1 MSLERR
7 EERTIE
13 ERERRVGNEN
23 WIGLMPY
30 IKVLNRSGLFLA
42 RFPFI
47 STVRSRFSV
56 PGSILRSTGFLVIQ
70 DPLVFGFGP

>member
-1 MSLERR
+1 M
-7 EERTIE
+7 
-13 ERERRVGNEN
+13 VD
-23 WIGLMPY
+23 
-30 IKVLNRSGLFLA
+30 RSVCFYKDVNQTGSPEPVWFT
-42 RFPFI
+42 PGPGI

>member
-1 MSLERR
+1 MCFYKDVNQTGSPEPVWF
-7 EERTIE
+7 TP
-13 ERERRVGNEN
+13 GP
-23 WIGLMPY
+23 G
-30 IKVLNRSGLFLA
+30 
-42 RFPFI
+42 I